1 MWEAMVEGRWG
12 VPGSWASERRDSS
25 TSQQVAC
32 CTTYFGG
39 FLYPLGLLE
48 AGETVGC
55 RQRACHLREA
65 GGCPG
70 LLHTHCRQRRT
81 VPSGVAEQSRLP

>member
-1 MWEAMVEGRWG
+1 MRMLGCLE
-12 VPGSWASERRDSS
+12 SWASERKDMGIP
-25 TSQQVAC
+25 QQVALLLSLWR
-32 CTTYFGG
+32 FPVSPAG
-39 FLYPLGLLE
+39 FSE

-70 LLHTHCRQRRT
+70 LCTPSQP
-81 VPSGVAEQSRLP
+81 VESIPSGVAERAE